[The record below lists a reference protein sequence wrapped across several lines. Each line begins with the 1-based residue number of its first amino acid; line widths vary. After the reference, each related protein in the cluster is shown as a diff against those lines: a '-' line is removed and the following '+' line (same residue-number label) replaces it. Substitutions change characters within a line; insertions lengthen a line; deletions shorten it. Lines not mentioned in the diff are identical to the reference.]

1 MTVSIVIP
9 VYNEEKRIK
18 KTLDSIV
25 RQIKNWQEKIEIVFA
40 NDGSK
45 DNTVAVINSV
55 LAGEEVEYKIVGHAV
70 NLGKGAAIK
79 AGMLAAKGDV
89 VVLFDADNATEI
101 NNFLSLKEDLKGCDI
116 VIGSR
121 YLASS
126 QIIRQQSILRRV
138 LSRLGNLLIKI
149 MVGLNFKDTQ
159 CGFKVLKREVA
170 KEITKRLTINRWGF
184 DIELLAIAKKLNY
197 SIKEAPVSWLDQS
210 GSRLRAGRAAW
221 QTLGDLVKIKINL
234 VSGVYK

>member
-1 MTVSIVIP
+1 MTISIVIP

-25 RQIKNWQEKIEIVFA
+25 SQTKNWQEKIEILFA

-45 DNTVAVINSV
+45 DNTTGVINSV
-55 LAGEEVEYKIVGHAV
+55 LAGKGVNYKTVGYAA

-126 QIIRQQSILRRV
+126 RIIRQQSILRRA

-149 MVGLNFKDTQ
+149 MIGLNFKDTQ
-159 CGFKVLKREVA
+159 CGFKVLKSEVA
-170 KEITKRLTINRWGF
+170 REIAKRLTINRWGF

-197 SIKEAPVSWLDQS
+197 SIKEVPVSWLDQS

-221 QTLGDLVKIKINL
+221 QTLGDLVKIKKNL

>member
-25 RQIKNWQEKIEIVFA
+25 NQTKNWQEQIEIVFA

-45 DNTVAVINSV
+45 DNTIAAINDVI
-55 LAGEEVEYKIVGHAV
+55 AGKGIDYKIVGHAV
-70 NLGKGAAIK
+70 NLGKGAAVK
-79 AGMLAAKGDV
+79 AGMSAAKGDI

-101 NNFLSLKEDLKGCDI
+101 NNFLTLKEKLEDYDI

-126 QIIRQQSILRRV
+126 RIIRKQSIIRQT
-138 LSRLGNLLIKI
+138 LSRLGNILIKI

-159 CGFKVLKREVA
+159 CGFKVLKNEAA
-170 KEITKRLTINRWGF
+170 KKIAKRLTINRWGF

-197 SIKEAPVSWLDQS
+197 SIKEVPVSWLDQS

-221 QTLGDLVKIKINL
+221 QTLGDLVKIKKNL
-234 VSGVYK
+234 ISGVYK